1 MLAKDKAAE
10 LGEDINFEAE
20 DLLRRYMYVGD
31 LLGGGT
37 WEQGARYRGDQIGD
51 EKFNGTLPQILS
63 KVGLTAKVI
72 IVSGECDP
80 KILEKCGGKVLGHT
94 WEPQAD
100 KIKFDIIVNLSEK
113 NKKGERLGPDLTT
126 VDIGSLGEIRLTK
139 RKLLGFV
146 MGIFDPTGLISP
158 ITVKLKLE
166 LHKLFKLENT
176 NLGWDETIPKTN
188 KVA

>member
-10 LGEDINFEAE
+10 LGEDINFEAA

-63 KVGLTAKVI
+63 KVI

-80 KILEKCGGKVLGHT
+80 KILEKYGGKVLGHT

-126 VDIGSLGEIRLTK
+126 VDIGSLGEIQLTK

-158 ITVKLKLE
+158 ITVK
-166 LHKLFKLENT
+166 
-176 NLGWDETIPKTN
+176 
-188 KVA
+188 